1 MATKITKWLTIKFN
15 KTLVELLDDIEVT
28 PSTIQKYKNSV
39 KGNRDIA
46 DDIVEAKIKR
56 NFLLGDVKN
65 NSQKHLYSMYDNL
78 KISAIK
84 TEEGKYIINNIY
96 NKRTG
101 EWSTI
106 DIDKGLKRKIE
117 IILGLR

>member
-1 MATKITKWLTIKFN
+1 MTTKITKWLTIKFN

-46 DDIVEAKIKR
+46 DDIVESKIKR

-101 EWSTI
+101 KWSTM

>member
-1 MATKITKWLTIKFN
+1 MAIRLTKWFIVKLN

-39 KGNRDIA
+39 KGNRSVA
-46 DDIVEAKIKR
+46 DDIVESKIKR

-65 NSQKHLYSMYDNL
+65 NSQKHLYSMYGNL

-84 TEEGKYIINNIY
+84 TDEGKYIINNIY

-101 EWSTI
+101 EWSTM
-106 DIDKGLKRKIE
+106 DVDKGLKKKIE

>member
-39 KGNRDIA
+39 KGNRNIA
-46 DDIVEAKIKR
+46 DDIVESKIKR

-65 NSQKHLYSMYDNL
+65 NSQKHLYSMYGNL

-96 NKRTG
+96 NKRTSK
-101 EWSTI
+101 WSTM